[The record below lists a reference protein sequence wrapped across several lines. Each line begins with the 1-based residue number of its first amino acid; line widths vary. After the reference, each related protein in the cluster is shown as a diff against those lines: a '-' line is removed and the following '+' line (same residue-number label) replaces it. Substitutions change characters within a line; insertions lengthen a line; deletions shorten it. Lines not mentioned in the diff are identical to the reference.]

1 MKFKRNLLKVF
12 AVLAVVSIKGLFSS
26 CDTELEV
33 VQSINEEFA
42 GINQIEIES
51 GFLDV
56 IYRGDASMTTVQLD
70 ALLESNRSGRYQI
83 DYREEPGKLIIEL
96 DQRNIGISDRSRG
109 YIYLTGPLEMEMDV
123 EVGSG
128 KATISNVI
136 GDQME
141 FSAGSGRLI
150 VQDVTGNSI
159 AISAGSGDLDLVNL
173 EGNTVIDIGSGRVT
187 LNNLLGDISLN
198 GSSGSFIIQDI
209 EGMLHAKLNSG
220 NMELSEV
227 EQLGKLEVSS
237 GRINA
242 VNSGLSALSKFN
254 ASSGNIRIQT
264 FSALNGFNYNL
275 QAGSGKVSVGDNSS
289 SGNLKIDNGS
299 PYTVSGVVS
308 SGNIEIR
315 N

>member
-12 AVLAVVSIKGLFSS
+12 AVLTVVSIQGLFSS

-33 VQSINEEFA
+33 VQSINEEFV
-42 GINQIEIES
+42 GINQIEVES

-96 DQRNIGISDRSRG
+96 DQRNLGVTGRTRG
-109 YIYLTGPLEMEMDV
+109 YIYLTGPLEMQMDV

-128 KATISNVI
+128 KATVSNVS
-136 GDQME
+136 GDQMD
-141 FSAGSGRLI
+141 FSAGSGRLV
-150 VQDVTGNSI
+150 VQDISGNSI
-159 AISAGSGDLDLVNL
+159 RINAGSGDLDLVNL
-173 EGNTVIDIGSGRVT
+173 EGNTTIEIGSGRVS
-187 LNNLLGDISLN
+187 LNNLLGDISIN
-198 GSSGSFIIQDI
+198 GSSGSYKIQGV
-209 EGMLHAKLNSG
+209 EGMLHAKLSSG
-220 NMELSEV
+220 NMDLSEID
-227 EQLGKLEVSS
+227 QLGKLEVSS

-242 VNSGLSALSKFN
+242 VNSGLSGLSKFN

-264 FSALNGFNYNL
+264 FSSLNGFNYNL
-275 QAGSGKVSVGDNSS
+275 QAGSGKVSVGDSSS